1 MPSRKAALVTGGAT
15 GIGRSAVL
23 ALARAGFDVAVN
35 YSSSETAARETAAEA
50 EKLGARTLLVRCDV
64 SDETGVRAM
73 LRAVEEKFQ
82 RLDVL
87 VNNAGTTA
95 SWKPKDLET
104 LSLEEWD
111 RVFAVNVRGLF
122 QVTRAAVPL
131 LRKGEKPCVVN
142 TASIVGLRPGPQPLP
157 YAASKAAVVNLTKT
171 LAWNLGPEIR
181 VNAVAPGWM
190 EGDWMKRMLKDKYDD
205 LMGKRAKATPLK
217 RVVTADDVAETMMSL
232 IQSNRFVTGE
242 VVVIDGGFTGF
253 DLTCCRAWCRSRRN
267 SRSATARRDTGRTS
281 RSPKNF
287 PPCFGRFQDRI
298 ALVDGERRYTYGEI
312 DELSDNLALNL
323 LELGLKPLDR
333 VVPTLPN
340 IAEFVLLY
348 FALQKI
354 GAIPI
359 AALVDA
365 PLRRNQPVRAALGA
379 TACVYP
385 ERQGDFAFEPMIRRV
400 QAENPHARASAFRSP
415 RLQAPA
421 SSHEAAPAAE
431 RAEEDPRSIRPTRA
445 SSSFRAAPPASRS

>member
-1 MPSRKAALVTGGAT
+1 LPSRKAALVTGGAT

-35 YSSSETAARETAAEA
+35 YSSSETAARETVAEA

-64 SDETGVRAM
+64 SDEKGVRAM

-95 SWKPKDLET
+95 SWKPRDLET
-104 LSLEEWD
+104 LSLDEWD

-131 LRKGEKPCVVN
+131 LKKSQGCVIN

-190 EGDWMKRMLKDKYDD
+190 EGDWMKRMLKDKYAD
-205 LMGKRAKATPLK
+205 LMEKRAKATPLK
-217 RVVTADDVAETMMSL
+217 RVVTADDVAETMISL

-242 VVVIDGGFTGF
+242 IVVIDGGFT
-253 DLTCCRAWCRSRRN
+253 
-267 SRSATARRDTGRTS
+267 
-281 RSPKNF
+281 
-287 PPCFGRFQDRI
+287 
-298 ALVDGERRYTYGEI
+298 
-312 DELSDNLALNL
+312 
-323 LELGLKPLDR
+323 
-333 VVPTLPN
+333 
-340 IAEFVLLY
+340 
-348 FALQKI
+348 
-354 GAIPI
+354 
-359 AALVDA
+359 
-365 PLRRNQPVRAALGA
+365 
-379 TACVYP
+379 
-385 ERQGDFAFEPMIRRV
+385 
-400 QAENPHARASAFRSP
+400 AS
-415 RLQAPA
+415 
-421 SSHEAAPAAE
+421 
-431 RAEEDPRSIRPTRA
+431 T
-445 SSSFRAAPPASRS
+445 